1 MKVFIAG
8 GGIGGLTAALAC
20 AHFGHDVTVFEQADR
35 LGEVGAGIQIPPN
48 AMKVFRALGIADRIT
63 RNAVQPH
70 AIEIKMGRSGRAVFS
85 VPLVSGAGIDV
96 AAQTWGAPYFH
107 IHRADYIAA
116 LRGALEPLANVTVN
130 LGATVTTI
138 AQTAQTVTVGFADG
152 TQQSGDLL
160 IGADGLGSTVRT
172 WMHGADTPRFTG
184 NIAWRAVVPVEALG
198 DDAPAATAC
207 AWMGPGRHAV
217 TYRLRGGTLANFV
230 GVVETGRPSTEDWHA
245 RGSKADALADFAGWH
260 PIITE
265 LIKAAPEDA
274 LYRWALYD
282 RAPLPT
288 WTRGRV
294 TLLGDAAHPML
305 PFLAQGAAMAVED
318 AWVLADAITR
328 IDDLDAALRH
338 YQQDRLPRT
347 ARAQAG
353 SRGNAKTFHKRTRLS
368 QLATYG
374 PMWVAGTLAP
384 RLIRR
389 RLSWLYGAD
398 VTRGG
403 G

>member
-1 MKVFIAG
+1 MKILIAG

-20 AHFGHDVTVFEQADR
+20 AHFGHEVTVFEQADR

-63 RNAVQPH
+63 RDAVQPT
-70 AIEIKMGRSGRAVFS
+70 AIEIKMGRSGRSVFS
-85 VPLVSGAGIDV
+85 VPLVSGAGTDV
-96 AAQTWGAPYFH
+96 AAQTWGAPYLH

-116 LRGALEPLANVTVN
+116 LRDALTPLANVTLK

-138 AQTAQTVTVGFADG
+138 AQTGPSVSVGFADG
-152 TQQSGDLL
+152 TQDSGDML
-160 IGADGLGSTVRT
+160 IGADGLNSTVRT
-172 WMHGADTPRFTG
+172 WMHGVDTPRFTG
-184 NIAWRAVVPVEALG
+184 NIAWRVVVPVKALG

-217 TYRLRGGTLANFV
+217 TYRLRGGALANFV
-230 GVVETGRPSTEDWHA
+230 GVVETETPSAEDWHA

-260 PIITE
+260 PTITG

-318 AWVLADAITR
+318 AWALANAITR
-328 IDDLDAALRH
+328 MDDVGAALRH
-338 YQQDRLPRT
+338 YQDERLPRT

-353 SRGNAKTFHKRTRLS
+353 SRANAKTFHKRTRLS

-374 PMWVAGTLAP
+374 PMWVAGGLAP
-384 RLIRR
+384 SLIRR

-398 VTRGG
+398 VTRN
-403 G
+403 